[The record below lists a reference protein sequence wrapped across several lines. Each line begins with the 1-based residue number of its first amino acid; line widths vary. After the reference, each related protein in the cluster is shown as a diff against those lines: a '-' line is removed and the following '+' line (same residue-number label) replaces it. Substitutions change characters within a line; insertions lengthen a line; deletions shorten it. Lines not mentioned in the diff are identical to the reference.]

1 MAKRSNVYNK
11 IYTPELWEQ
20 VNPINKEIRE
30 DFTMELRATKHK
42 EGTIKQYRN
51 DLRIIAIYVLQE
63 LDNKSFLELNKKQF
77 RNIML
82 WMMDKGMSNAR
93 CNGVMSAV
101 RSMLDYCENEDE
113 YEYEINF
120 AKKVKGLQKERVR
133 ETVFL
138 TDEQI
143 ERLRNKLKEMK
154 KYKYMLLVDLS
165 YDSAGRRNEVSQ
177 IMKDGLL
184 NRNYTNVVIGKRG
197 KKFPLIYHD
206 RTKESLK
213 LYLDQRGEDDIPE
226 LWIIGED
233 SDDKSNRRPA
243 SYENLYDWMVYIAN
257 VLSELEGITIHLTNH
272 SFRHCAVE
280 NLKNGSFYMCEKLGK
295 TEGFSLDEIA
305 VVCHHDSVEVTKG
318 YAKNDDNNVL
328 ESMFGIKFE

>member
-1 MAKRSNVYNK
+1 MGKRGQVYNK
-11 IYTPELWEQ
+11 IYTPELFEQ
-20 VNPINKEIRE
+20 VNAVNVDILNDYMIELKSNK
-30 DFTMELRATKHK
+30 KK
-42 EGTIKQYRN
+42 ETTIKQYYN
-51 DLRIIAIYVLQE
+51 DLRIVLIYILKE
-63 LDNKSFLELNKKQF
+63 LNNKSILDLNKKQF
-77 RNIML
+77 RNMML
-82 WMMDKGMSNAR
+82 WMIEKEMSNAR
-93 CNGVMSAV
+93 CNRIMSAT
-101 RSMLDYCENEDE
+101 RSMLDFCENDDD
-113 YEYEINF
+113 YEYDINY
-120 AKKVKGLQKERVR
+120 AKKVKGLEKERVR

-143 ERLRNKLKEMK
+143 EHLRNKLKEMG

-184 NRNYTNVVIGKRG
+184 NRNYTNIVVGKRG

-233 SDDKSNRRPA
+233 NEDKNNRRPA
-243 SYENLYDWMVYIAN
+243 SYENLYDWMIYIAN
-257 VLSELEGITIHLTNH
+257 VLSELEGTTINLTNH

-280 NLKNGSFYMCEKLGK
+280 NLKNGSFYMCKKLGR
-295 TEGFSLDEIA
+295 TEGFS
-305 VVCHHDSVEVTKG
+305 
-318 YAKNDDNNVL
+318 
-328 ESMFGIKFE
+328 